1 MLIIFYLIDVLE
13 EGEMPRIRRDV
24 TVEKPGAMA
33 AKARRTSLSEDG
45 KMLVTQRRPR
55 RSAYEVVEELKARR
69 EELAKVYQE
78 RLSKLDSRIERLEAR
93 HEKKIMVTQLLST
106 KTPEELALELAAIKK
121 QQSLIKKAL
130 KAHR

>member
-1 MLIIFYLIDVLE
+1 
-13 EGEMPRIRRDV
+13 MPRIRRDA
-24 TVEKPGAMA
+24 TVEKPGMTAT
-33 AKARRTSLSEDG
+33 KARRTTLSEDG